1 MSNILTNYQWIDEP
15 EQAANLASVCDDD
28 MFYAIDTEFERS
40 RTYYMNPAL
49 LQVCVSDRAYLVD
62 LLDEQVA
69 PVMFRAIKKVILH
82 SGSEDL
88 YLWHQLTGVL
98 PNALFDTQVAAA
110 ASGFGLHY
118 SYQNL
123 VKDLLGI
130 ELSKA
135 ESRSDWLKRPLTD
148 AQIDYAIE
156 DIAYLPELKALLE
169 AKMEANGTRPL
180 FDELMSQQLAN
191 VTVDLHAEKVFQ
203 KTVKSQ
209 RLSVAAQKKL
219 WALLQWRE
227 KQAVNRNKP
236 RNWILNPQQLS
247 EMVSKV
253 KSKQD
258 MFQLG
263 LHPNMLRIH
272 ADHLLKLLKDSQE
285 IEESQLPVMVKLSS
299 QQGEALTQMKNT
311 LNQRCE
317 SLAIEPA
324 LIVNVAGLKRLA
336 FENKTLEDL
345 ATWRA
350 IQ

>member
-1 MSNILTNYQWIDEP
+1 MSNILTNYRWIDEP
-15 EQAANLASVCDDD
+15 EQAANLASACDDD
-28 MFYAIDTEFERS
+28 VFYAIDTEFERS

-49 LQVCVSDRAYLVD
+49 LQVNLDDRAYLVD

-98 PNALFDTQVAAA
+98 PEALFDTQVAAA
-110 ASGFGLHY
+110 VCGYGLHY

-123 VKDLLGI
+123 VKDMLGI

-156 DIAYLPELKALLE
+156 DIAYLPELKVMLE
-169 AKMEANGTRPL
+169 AQMEAKGMRPL
-180 FDELMSQQLAN
+180 FDELMAQQLAN
-191 VTVDLHAEKVFQ
+191 VTIDLHAEKLFQ
-203 KTVKSQ
+203 KMVKSQ
-209 RLSVAAQKKL
+209 RLGEGAQKKL

-236 RNWILNPQQLS
+236 KNWILNPQQLS
-247 EMVSKV
+247 EMASKV
-253 KSKQD
+253 KSKAD
-258 MFQLG
+258 MFNLG
-263 LHPNMLRIH
+263 LHPNMLKIH
-272 ADHLLKLLKDSQE
+272 ADFLLNLLKQAQDIDLAT
-285 IEESQLPVMVKLSS
+285 LPVMVKLNS
-299 QQGEALTQMKNT
+299 QQGEALSAMKST
-311 LNQRCE
+311 LNKQCE
-317 SLAIEPA
+317 SLDIDAA
-324 LIVNVAGLKRLA
+324 LIINVAGLKRLA